1 MSTINILVIGAGPH
15 ARRIYL
21 PILLRSTLPT
31 ATKVV
36 SLVDLESQRETI
48 SKGVLA
54 EYPEIRN
61 PIFLNQS
68 ESLIVQNKLTPAV
81 DDRLTALAKENNIS
95 AVIVSSEPSTHI
107 AYAKWALNNR
117 LHILMDKPISA
128 PDNLANSEAA
138 VKQILDDY
146 YEIAD
151 LYKAKKAQ
159 HPELRF
165 NVMAQRRYH
174 PAFQFMK
181 EKIMEVTSRT
191 SAPITSFQSLHS
203 DGQWRMPSEIV
214 DQDYHPYNRGYG
226 KCLHSGY
233 HAIDIANWL
242 VAASYREDCSLTKI
256 NTYSNFVY
264 PNDFLTQLP
273 LDVYSQLFND
283 FAEQNKYN
291 KETLS
296 QKFRQFGEIDAQIAL
311 DYKQANDSLTVG
323 QLSLQHNGFGQRNWS
338 SAKGRDLYKGNG
350 RVRHEKHYFT
360 QGPFQAIY
368 YESLQSEEILNKTVN
383 HSDIGGEY
391 HLDVHVFRNSRLFS
405 DWKSYEK
412 FTLEDFSVNVLK
424 GYSRG
429 HQEDARRSAV
439 IDFLKG
445 IEDSAHSS
453 VSDLLDHEVSTSII
467 AAAYQSALNKKL
479 NNNPVAEIKLADNT
493 DAPKRTREHVYDTA
507 V

>member
-21 PILLRSTLPT
+21 PVLLRSALPI
-31 ATKVV
+31 ATRVV
-36 SLVDLESQRETI
+36 SLVDLESQRSII
-48 SKGVLA
+48 SRGVLA
-54 EYPEIRN
+54 EYPEIQH

-68 ESLIVQNKLTPAV
+68 EALIVQNKLTPAV
-81 DDRLTALAKENNIS
+81 DHMLTTLVEENNIS
-95 AVIVSSEPSTHI
+95 AVVISSEPSTHI
-107 AYAKWALNNR
+107 AYAKWALDNK

-128 PDNLANSEAA
+128 PDNLASSKAA
-138 VKQILDDY
+138 VRQILDDY

-151 LYKAKKAQ
+151 LYKMKKATY
-159 HPELRF
+159 PELRF

-181 EKIMEVTSRT
+181 EKIMEVTSQT

-233 HAIDIANWL
+233 HAIDISNWL
-242 VAASYREDCSLTKI
+242 VAASYGENCSLTEI

-264 PNDFLTQLP
+264 PNDFLAQLP
-273 LDVYSQLFND
+273 LDVYPQFFGD
-283 FAEQNKYN
+283 FTKQNKYD

-338 SAKGRDLYKGNG
+338 STMGRDLYKGNG

-368 YESLQSEEILNKTVN
+368 YESFQSEEILNDAVN

-391 HLDVHVFRNSRLFS
+391 HWMYTSSGTVSFLVTGRVT
-405 DWKSYEK
+405 KS
-412 FTLEDFSVNVLK
+412 S
-424 GYSRG
+424 
-429 HQEDARRSAV
+429 H
-439 IDFLKG
+439 
-445 IEDSAHSS
+445 
-453 VSDLLDHEVSTSII
+453 
-467 AAAYQSALNKKL
+467 
-479 NNNPVAEIKLADNT
+479 
-493 DAPKRTREHVYDTA
+493 
-507 V
+507 